1 MAYSSDQTNSNHPIK
16 HSNSVMQIMSH
27 EMSNYDAPTSAGNS
41 QDGEM
46 VLSKETSALINSNA
60 ASMPTI
66 LTESINFDHKG
77 NPSLQK
83 EPAPSNLKLYE
94 HEKKNEE
101 FESDFKHAVN
111 FSSQY
116 FDAELQNICDELEK
130 AR

>member
-1 MAYSSDQTNSNHPIK
+1 
-16 HSNSVMQIMSH
+16 MQIMTPEISSFVH
-27 EMSNYDAPTSAGNS
+27 EAPMSATNS
-41 QDGEM
+41 QDDEM
-46 VLSKETSALINSNA
+46 ILIKEGSALINNNA

-83 EPAPSNLKLYE
+83 EYSKELANPSSLKLYDL
-94 HEKKNEE
+94 EKKNEDLD
-101 FESDFKHAVN
+101 SDFKHAVN

-130 AR
+130 TR

>member
-1 MAYSSDQTNSNHPIK
+1 MNNF
-16 HSNSVMQIMSH
+16 VH
-27 EMSNYDAPTSAGNS
+27 EAPTSAANS

-46 VLSKETSALINSNA
+46 ILTKETSALINNA

-66 LTESINFDHKG
+66 LTESINFDKG
-77 NPSLQK
+77 NSSLQREHSK
-83 EPAPSNLKLYE
+83 EPTSNLKLYE
-94 HEKKNEE
+94 LEKKNEDLD
-101 FESDFKHAVN
+101 SDFKHAVN